1 MKFKKIYLSVI
12 FFLSL
17 LGLTGCTY
25 EKYDVKFLDSSY
37 NRFDYKGEHYGVTN
51 QLISYEDIESKV
63 SNHYDIYEISYD
75 DSNNE
80 IKNDLLEIGDL
91 YKTKNREFAIKIDS
105 TFYKCRLLDNI
116 SKEELLKVSDL
127 FNVRLV
133 GGFAINEQEARE
145 LKIGEQSFTITEEI
159 IPKEELSATVANLD
173 NQVKSVTRLSG
184 EHESW
189 KYGEICSLENQSIH
203 EKVAVKLNGEYHL
216 AFLRS

>member
-1 MKFKKIYLSVI
+1 MKFTKIYLSVI

-63 SNHYDIYEISYD
+63 SNHD
-75 DSNNE
+75 DTYE

-91 YKTKNREFAIKIDS
+91 YQTKNREFAIKIDS

-127 FNVRLV
+127 FNVHLV

-159 IPKEELSATVANLD
+159 VPKEELSATVANLD

-189 KYGEICSLENQSIH
+189 KYGEICSLKNQSIH

>member
-17 LGLTGCTY
+17 LGLAGCTY

-63 SNHYDIYEISYD
+63 SNHD
-75 DSNNE
+75 DTYE

-91 YKTKNREFAIKIDS
+91 YQTKNREFAIKIDS
-105 TFYKCRLLDNI
+105 TFYKCKLLDYI

>member
-63 SNHYDIYEISYD
+63 SNHD
-75 DSNNE
+75 DTYE

-91 YKTKNREFAIKIDS
+91 YQTKNREFAIKIDS

>member
-51 QLISYEDIESKV
+51 QLILYEDIESKV

-80 IKNDLLEIGDL
+80 IKNDILQRQKSIENG
-91 YKTKNREFAIKIDS
+91 
-105 TFYKCRLLDNI
+105 
-116 SKEELLKVSDL
+116 
-127 FNVRLV
+127 
-133 GGFAINEQEARE
+133 
-145 LKIGEQSFTITEEI
+145 
-159 IPKEELSATVANLD
+159 SATPSYTISNVAGTMAKAGLTGC
-173 NQVKSVTRLSG
+173 VIG
-184 EHESW
+184 M
-189 KYGEICSLENQSIH
+189 
-203 EKVAVKLNGEYHL
+203 
-216 AFLRS
+216 

>member
-1 MKFKKIYLSVI
+1 MKFIKIYLSVI

-63 SNHYDIYEISYD
+63 SNHD
-75 DSNNE
+75 DTYE

-91 YKTKNREFAIKIDS
+91 YQTKNREFAIKIDS

-127 FNVRLV
+127 FNVHLV

-159 IPKEELSATVANLD
+159 VPKEELSATVANLD

-189 KYGEICSLENQSIH
+189 KYGEICSLKNQSIH

>member
-37 NRFDYKGEHYGVTN
+37 NQFDYKGEHYGVTN
-51 QLISYEDIESKV
+51 QLILYEDIESKV
-63 SNHYDIYEISYD
+63 SNHD
-75 DSNNE
+75 DTYE

-91 YKTKNREFAIKIDS
+91 YQTKNREFAIKIDS

-159 IPKEELSATVANLD
+159 IPEEELSATVANLD

-189 KYGEICSLENQSIH
+189 KYGEICSLKNQSIH

>member
-63 SNHYDIYEISYD
+63 SNHD
-75 DSNNE
+75 DTYE

-91 YKTKNREFAIKIDS
+91 YQTKNREFAIKIDS

-145 LKIGEQSFTITEEI
+145 LKVGEQSFTITEEI

>member
-63 SNHYDIYEISYD
+63 SNHD
-75 DSNNE
+75 DTYE

-91 YKTKNREFAIKIDS
+91 YQTKNREFAIKIDS
-105 TFYKCRLLDNI
+105 TFYKCKLLDNI
-116 SKEELLKVSDL
+116 SKEELIKVSDL

-133 GGFAINEQEARE
+133 GEFAINEQEARE
-145 LKIGEQSFTITEEI
+145 LKIGEQLFTITEEI

-189 KYGEICSLENQSIH
+189 KYGEICSLKNQSIH

>member
-25 EKYDVKFLDSSY
+25 EKYDVEFLDSSY

-63 SNHYDIYEISYD
+63 SNHD
-75 DSNNE
+75 DTYE

-91 YKTKNREFAIKIDS
+91 YQTKNREFAIKIDS
-105 TFYKCRLLDNI
+105 TFYKCKLLDNI
-116 SKEELLKVSDL
+116 SKEELIKVSDL

-133 GGFAINEQEARE
+133 GEFAINEQEARE

-159 IPKEELSATVANLD
+159 VPKEELSATVANLD

>member
-1 MKFKKIYLSVI
+1 MKFTKIYLSVI

-63 SNHYDIYEISYD
+63 SNHD
-75 DSNNE
+75 DTYE

-91 YKTKNREFAIKIDS
+91 YQTKNREFAIKIDS

-145 LKIGEQSFTITEEI
+145 LKIGEQSFTISEEI

>member
-63 SNHYDIYEISYD
+63 SNHD
-75 DSNNE
+75 DTYE

-91 YKTKNREFAIKIDS
+91 YQTKNREFAIKIDS

-145 LKIGEQSFTITEEI
+145 LKVGEQSFTITEEI

-189 KYGEICSLENQSIH
+189 KYGEICSLKNQSIH

-216 AFLRS
+216 ALLRS

>member
-1 MKFKKIYLSVI
+1 MKFTKIYLSVI

-37 NRFDYKGEHYGVTN
+37 NRFDYKGERYGVTN

-63 SNHYDIYEISYD
+63 SNHD
-75 DSNNE
+75 DTYE

-91 YKTKNREFAIKIDS
+91 YQTKNREFAIKIDS

>member
-63 SNHYDIYEISYD
+63 SNHD
-75 DSNNE
+75 DTYE

-91 YKTKNREFAIKIDS
+91 YQTKNREFAIKIDS
-105 TFYKCRLLDNI
+105 TFYKCKLLDNI
-116 SKEELLKVSDL
+116 SKEELIKVSDL

-145 LKIGEQSFTITEEI
+145 LKIGEQLFTITEEI

>member
-17 LGLTGCTY
+17 LGLAGCTY
-25 EKYDVKFLDSSY
+25 EKFDVKFLDSSY

-63 SNHYDIYEISYD
+63 SNHD
-75 DSNNE
+75 DTYE

-91 YKTKNREFAIKIDS
+91 YQTKNREFAIKIDS

-127 FNVRLV
+127 FNVHLV

>member
-1 MKFKKIYLSVI
+1 MKFTKIYLSVI

-63 SNHYDIYEISYD
+63 SNHD
-75 DSNNE
+75 DTQE

-91 YKTKNREFAIKIDS
+91 YQTKNREFAIKIDS

-127 FNVRLV
+127 FNVHLV

-159 IPKEELSATVANLD
+159 VPKEELSATVANLD

>member
-1 MKFKKIYLSVI
+1 MKFTKIYLSVI

-63 SNHYDIYEISYD
+63 SNHD
-75 DSNNE
+75 DTYE

-91 YKTKNREFAIKIDS
+91 YQTKNREFAIKIDS

-127 FNVRLV
+127 FNVHLV

-145 LKIGEQSFTITEEI
+145 LKIGEQLFTITEEI

-189 KYGEICSLENQSIH
+189 KYGEICSLKNQSIH

>member
-51 QLISYEDIESKV
+51 QLILYEDIESKV
-63 SNHYDIYEISYD
+63 SNHD
-75 DSNNE
+75 DTYE

-91 YKTKNREFAIKIDS
+91 YQTKNREFAIKIDS

-127 FNVRLV
+127 FNVHLV

-159 IPKEELSATVANLD
+159 VPKEELSATVANLD

-184 EHESW
+184 ERESW

-203 EKVAVKLNGEYHL
+203 EQVAVKLNGEYHL

>member
-1 MKFKKIYLSVI
+1 MKFTKIYLSVI

-63 SNHYDIYEISYD
+63 SNHD
-75 DSNNE
+75 DTYE

-91 YKTKNREFAIKIDS
+91 YQTKNREFAIKIDS

-159 IPKEELSATVANLD
+159 IPEEELSATVANLD

>member
-17 LGLTGCTY
+17 LGLAGCTY

-37 NRFDYKGEHYGVTN
+37 NRFDYKEEHYGVTN

-63 SNHYDIYEISYD
+63 SNHD
-75 DSNNE
+75 DTYE
-80 IKNDLLEIGDL
+80 IKNDMLEIGDL
-91 YKTKNREFAIKIDS
+91 YQTKNREFAIKIDS
-105 TFYKCRLLDNI
+105 TFYKCKLLDYI

-145 LKIGEQSFTITEEI
+145 LKVGEQSFTITEEI

-184 EHESW
+184 ERESW
-189 KYGEICSLENQSIH
+189 KYGEICSLKNQSIH

>member
-17 LGLTGCTY
+17 LGLAGCTY
-25 EKYDVKFLDSSY
+25 EKFDVKFLDSSY

-63 SNHYDIYEISYD
+63 SNHD
-75 DSNNE
+75 DTYE

-91 YKTKNREFAIKIDS
+91 YQTKNREFAIKIDS

-116 SKEELLKVSDL
+116 SKEELIKVSDL

-133 GGFAINEQEARE
+133 GEFAINEQEARE
-145 LKIGEQSFTITEEI
+145 LKIGEQLFTITEEI

-184 EHESW
+184 ERESW

-203 EKVAVKLNGEYHL
+203 EQVAVKLNGEYHL

>member
-63 SNHYDIYEISYD
+63 SNHD
-75 DSNNE
+75 DTYE

-91 YKTKNREFAIKIDS
+91 YQTKNRKFAIKIDS

-127 FNVRLV
+127 FNVHLV

-159 IPKEELSATVANLD
+159 VPKEELSATVANLD

-189 KYGEICSLENQSIH
+189 KYGEICSLKNQSIH

>member
-1 MKFKKIYLSVI
+1 MKFTKIYLSVI

-63 SNHYDIYEISYD
+63 SNHD
-75 DSNNE
+75 DTYE

-91 YKTKNREFAIKIDS
+91 YQTKNREFAIKIDS
-105 TFYKCRLLDNI
+105 TFYKCKLLDNI

-133 GGFAINEQEARE
+133 GEFAINEQEARE
-145 LKIGEQSFTITEEI
+145 LKIGEQLFTITEEI
-159 IPKEELSATVANLD
+159 VPKEELSATVANLD

>member
-1 MKFKKIYLSVI
+1 MKFTKIYLSVI

-37 NRFDYKGEHYGVTN
+37 NRFDYKGEHYGVTS

-63 SNHYDIYEISYD
+63 SNHD
-75 DSNNE
+75 DTYE

-91 YKTKNREFAIKIDS
+91 YQTKNREFAIKIDS

-127 FNVRLV
+127 FNVHLV

-159 IPKEELSATVANLD
+159 VPKEELSATVANLD

>member
-1 MKFKKIYLSVI
+1 MKFTKIYLSVI

-63 SNHYDIYEISYD
+63 SNHD
-75 DSNNE
+75 DTYE

-91 YKTKNREFAIKIDS
+91 YQTKNREFAIKIDS

-116 SKEELLKVSDL
+116 SKEELIKVSDL

-133 GGFAINEQEARE
+133 GEFAINEQEARE
-145 LKIGEQSFTITEEI
+145 LKIGEQLFTITEEI

>member
-1 MKFKKIYLSVI
+1 MKFTKIYLSVI

-25 EKYDVKFLDSSY
+25 EKYDVEFLDSSY

-63 SNHYDIYEISYD
+63 SNHD
-75 DSNNE
+75 DTYE

-91 YKTKNREFAIKIDS
+91 YQTKNREFAIKIDS

-127 FNVRLV
+127 FNVHLV

-159 IPKEELSATVANLD
+159 VPKEELSATVANLD

-189 KYGEICSLENQSIH
+189 KYGEICSLKNQSIH

>member
-63 SNHYDIYEISYD
+63 SNHD
-75 DSNNE
+75 DTYE

-91 YKTKNREFAIKIDS
+91 YQTKNREFAIKIDS

-127 FNVRLV
+127 FNVHLV

-159 IPKEELSATVANLD
+159 VPKEELSATVANLD

-189 KYGEICSLENQSIH
+189 KYGEICSLKNQSIH

>member
-1 MKFKKIYLSVI
+1 MKFTKIYLSVI

-63 SNHYDIYEISYD
+63 SNHD
-75 DSNNE
+75 DTYE

-91 YKTKNREFAIKIDS
+91 YQTKNREFAIKIDS

-145 LKIGEQSFTITEEI
+145 LKIGEQLFTITEEI

>member
-63 SNHYDIYEISYD
+63 SNHD
-75 DSNNE
+75 DTYE

-91 YKTKNREFAIKIDS
+91 YQTKNREFAIKIDS

-145 LKIGEQSFTITEEI
+145 LKVGEQSFTITEEI

-189 KYGEICSLENQSIH
+189 KYGEICSLKNQSIH

-216 AFLRS
+216 AFFRS

>member
-17 LGLTGCTY
+17 LGFTGCTY

-37 NRFDYKGEHYGVTN
+37 NRFDYKGGHYGVTN
-51 QLISYEDIESKV
+51 QLITYEEIESKV
-63 SNHYDIYEISYD
+63 SNHDDTYEISYD
-75 DSNNE
+75 ESNNG

-91 YKTKNREFAIKIDS
+91 YQTKNREFAIKIDS
-105 TFYKCRLLDNI
+105 TFYKCRLLD
-116 SKEELLKVSDL
+116 L

-133 GGFAINEQEARE
+133 GGFAINEQEARV
-145 LKIGEQSFTITEEI
+145 LKIGEQIFTITEEI
-159 IPKEELSATVANLD
+159 IPKDELRATVANLD

-184 EHESW
+184 EHEIW

-203 EKVAVKLNGEYHL
+203 EKVAIKLNGEYHL
-216 AFLRS
+216 ATLRS

>member
-1 MKFKKIYLSVI
+1 MKFTKIYLSVI

-63 SNHYDIYEISYD
+63 SNHD
-75 DSNNE
+75 DTYE

-91 YKTKNREFAIKIDS
+91 YQTKNREFAIKIDS

-145 LKIGEQSFTITEEI
+145 LKVGEQSFTITEEI
-159 IPKEELSATVANLD
+159 VPKEELSATVANLD

-184 EHESW
+184 ERESW

>member
-63 SNHYDIYEISYD
+63 SNHD
-75 DSNNE
+75 DTYE

-91 YKTKNREFAIKIDS
+91 YQTKNREFAIKIDS

-127 FNVRLV
+127 FYVHLV

-159 IPKEELSATVANLD
+159 VPKEELSATVANLD

-189 KYGEICSLENQSIH
+189 KYGEICSLKNQSIH

>member
-1 MKFKKIYLSVI
+1 MKFTKIYLSVI

-63 SNHYDIYEISYD
+63 SNHD
-75 DSNNE
+75 DTYE

-91 YKTKNREFAIKIDS
+91 YQTKNREFAIKIDS

-145 LKIGEQSFTITEEI
+145 LKIGEQLFTMTEEI

>member
-1 MKFKKIYLSVI
+1 MKFKKIYFSVI

-63 SNHYDIYEISYD
+63 SNHD
-75 DSNNE
+75 DTYE

-91 YKTKNREFAIKIDS
+91 YQTKNREFAIKIDS

-145 LKIGEQSFTITEEI
+145 LKIGEQLFTITEEI

-184 EHESW
+184 ERESW

-203 EKVAVKLNGEYHL
+203 EQVAVKLNGEYHL

>member
-1 MKFKKIYLSVI
+1 MKFTKIYLSVI

-63 SNHYDIYEISYD
+63 SNHD
-75 DSNNE
+75 DTYE

-91 YKTKNREFAIKIDS
+91 YQTKNREFAIKIDS

-145 LKIGEQSFTITEEI
+145 LKIGEQLFTITEEI
-159 IPKEELSATVANLD
+159 VPKEELSATVANLD

>member
-1 MKFKKIYLSVI
+1 MKFTKIYLSVI

-63 SNHYDIYEISYD
+63 SNHD
-75 DSNNE
+75 DTYE

-91 YKTKNREFAIKIDS
+91 YQTKNREFAIKIDS

-127 FNVRLV
+127 FNVHLV

-159 IPKEELSATVANLD
+159 VPKEELSATVANLD

-203 EKVAVKLNGEYHL
+203 EKAAVKLNGEYHL